1 MKRKLPLFIGIIGCA
16 AAGTASDPAFERMTS
31 ADYAVL
37 MRDSTHTYNRKD
49 YAQAFPLMQRLAC
62 GGDKSS
68 QFTLG
73 GMYILGQGVGKDELE
88 GYAWIK
94 LAAEFS
100 FTDYTSLAGKLT
112 QALSDE
118 QRAKGDARAEELRRQ
133 YGLVVTGMSCHGEPR
148 HGGYVI
154 DSVICSPPSDGG
166 QVRVRRCIDKP

>member
-1 MKRKLPLFIGIIGCA
+1 MKPAVLFLIGILPCA
-16 AAGTASDPAFERMTS
+16 IAGAADPAFERMTS

-37 MRDSTHTYNRKD
+37 MRDSTHAYNRKD
-49 YAQAFPLMQRLAC
+49 YAKAFPLMQRLAC

-112 QALSDE
+112 QALGDE
-118 QRAKGDARAEELRRQ
+118 QRAKGDARAEELHRQ
-133 YGLVVTGMSCHGEPR
+133 YGLVATGMSCHGEPR

-154 DSVICSPPSDGG
+154 DSVICSPPTDGG
-166 QVRVRRCIDKP
+166 QVRVRRCGGKP